1 MRPAVD
7 AAASAVV
14 DRAGGFQVR
23 SQSSGKS
30 APTSPTFWEAAPD
43 FQIPLGSGSVAPWM
57 PCFSLICNAPSSGF
71 RPFDSATLGF
81 AAAIGA
87 FIDVP
92 VRLANGFEV
101 SIGRPVTGSMR
112 VMTFGSFIVPAR
124 TFQLGILTG
133 SAAPMPGRKPSTIL
147 DDERERHAQRG
158 ALPRT
163 KRLFGRE
170 KKRDGGRTRADES
183 NETEALVVCRPLD
196 APAAGCREAKGH
208 RARKTRRP
216 RVRFIAMRSSVTAL
230 GLLLF
235 SSSHALQLRAQ
246 QRPTGP
252 PRPEAL
258 LRLRGGGAAAPPPKF
273 QAAEALS
280 VFGIAGFS
288 TGYAIGKSI
297 NVAGK
302 GATTVGRILTA
313 QSATTAL
320 ILAYAEKFGALT
332 IHWDRVK
339 PTINCALSKANA
351 ACKRISFLGEAVE
364 KVTDALKK
372 VKLLSGFFDWL
383 DGTSKDSKATK
394 AEPKHAGILERR
406 NNFAN
411 TGALVGISCGLLKG
425 LSC

>member
-1 MRPAVD
+1 
-7 AAASAVV
+7 
-14 DRAGGFQVR
+14 
-23 SQSSGKS
+23 
-30 APTSPTFWEAAPD
+30 
-43 FQIPLGSGSVAPWM
+43 M
-57 PCFSLICNAPSSGF
+57 P
-71 RPFDSATLGF
+71 
-81 AAAIGA
+81 
-87 FIDVP
+87 
-92 VRLANGFEV
+92 RLQGTAK
-101 SIGRPVTGSMR
+101 T
-112 VMTFGSFIVPAR
+112 
-124 TFQLGILTG
+124 
-133 SAAPMPGRKPSTIL
+133 
-147 DDERERHAQRG
+147 RG
-158 ALPRT
+158 T
-163 KRLFGRE
+163 
-170 KKRDGGRTRADES
+170 
-183 NETEALVVCRPLD
+183 
-196 APAAGCREAKGH
+196 
-208 RARKTRRP
+208 ARKRRRP
-216 RVRFIAMRSSVTAL
+216 RARFIAMRSSVAAL
-230 GLLLF
+230 GLLLLC
-235 SSSHALQLRAQ
+235 SSHALQLRAQ

-252 PRPEAL
+252 PQPEAL
-258 LRLRGGGAAAPPPKF
+258 LRLRGGGATAAPPPKF

-351 ACKRISFLGEAVE
+351 ACKRISFLGKAVE

-411 TGALVGISCGLLKG
+411 TGALIGISCGLLKG
-425 LSC
+425 LTC

>member
-1 MRPAVD
+1 MLNGRKKGREGPAQK
-7 AAASAVV
+7 
-14 DRAGGFQVR
+14 RT
-23 SQSSGKS
+23 K
-30 APTSPTFWEAAPD
+30 
-43 FQIPLGSGSVAPWM
+43 
-57 PCFSLICNAPSSGF
+57 
-71 RPFDSATLGF
+71 
-81 AAAIGA
+81 
-87 FIDVP
+87 
-92 VRLANGFEV
+92 ANG
-101 SIGRPVTGSMR
+101 
-112 VMTFGSFIVPAR
+112 
-124 TFQLGILTG
+124 
-133 SAAPMPGRKPSTIL
+133 
-147 DDERERHAQRG
+147 
-158 ALPRT
+158 
-163 KRLFGRE
+163 
-170 KKRDGGRTRADES
+170 ES
-183 NETEALVVCRPLD
+183 NETEALVKCRPLD
-196 APAAGCREAKGH
+196 APAAGYREDGGAP
-208 RARKTRRP
+208 ARKTRRP
-216 RVRFIAMRSSVTAL
+216 RVRFIAMRSSLAAL
-230 GLLLF
+230 GLLLLC
-235 SSSHALQLRAQ
+235 SSHALQLRAQ

-252 PRPEAL
+252 PQPEAL

-364 KVTDALKK
+364 KVTNALKK

-411 TGALVGISCGLLKG
+411 TGALIGISCGLLKG
-425 LSC
+425 LTC